1 MQFNYLLFENKEII
15 MTSFAVAP
23 APVKKIISS
32 IKKKEIQLLELKSEL
47 ERKKVKQEFHEFDD
61 FNLNINNFIQD
72 IQRIKK
78 NIAEKGI
85 SEDNVHIE
93 YKHYYDDS
101 SVSVYYFRDENDE
114 EYEKRTQ
121 PIQVKIKKVQLEIKK
136 FQKELD
142 EMEKFFSQS
151 NNK

>member
-1 MQFNYLLFENKEII
+1 MSTPKPIQKILSTIEKKNY
-15 MTSFAVAP
+15 
-23 APVKKIISS
+23 KIA
-32 IKKKEIQLLELKSEL
+32 ELKSEL

-72 IQRIKK
+72 IQRLKK
-78 NIAEKGI
+78 KIAEKGI

-101 SVSVYYFRDENDE
+101 SFLVYYFRDENDE

-121 PIQVKIKKVQLEIKK
+121 PIQAKIEKTQAEINKL
-136 FQKELD
+136 QEELND
-142 EMEKFFSQS
+142 MGQFFSQS
-151 NNK
+151 RNE

>member
-1 MQFNYLLFENKEII
+1 

-23 APVKKIISS
+23 APVQKIISS
-32 IKKKEIQLLELKSEL
+32 IKKKEIQLFELKSEL
-47 ERKKVKQEFHEFDD
+47 ERKKVKQKFHEFDD

-78 NIAEKGI
+78 KIAEKGI

-101 SVSVYYFRDENDE
+101 SVLVYYFRDENDE

-121 PIQVKIKKVQLEIKK
+121 PIQVKIKKVQLEIKN

>member
-1 MQFNYLLFENKEII
+1 

-93 YKHYYDDS
+93 YKHYYDYS

-142 EMEKFFSQS
+142 EMEIFFSQS

>member
-1 MQFNYLLFENKEII
+1 

-72 IQRIKK
+72 I
-78 NIAEKGI
+78 
-85 SEDNVHIE
+85 
-93 YKHYYDDS
+93 
-101 SVSVYYFRDENDE
+101 
-114 EYEKRTQ
+114 
-121 PIQVKIKKVQLEIKK
+121 
-136 FQKELD
+136 
-142 EMEKFFSQS
+142 
-151 NNK
+151 